1 MKKAK
6 RVALYFCGALIVFVW
21 ATIVDG
27 LAVFGSPAYF
37 VGYRAARLCNSLRPG
52 MELRDA
58 EARMLRLGRP
68 ASIEYRSGQ
77 LDVAGTDSNC
87 ILDID
92 PTTNRIVKIT
102 ISGAMSVE

>member
-6 RVALYFCGALIVFVW
+6 RVALYFCGALMVFIW

-27 LAVFGSPAYF
+27 LAVSGSPAYF
-37 VGYRAARLCNSLRPG
+37 VGYPAARLCKSLHSG
-52 MELRDA
+52 MELKDA

-77 LDVAGTDSNC
+77 LDVTGTDSGC
-87 ILDID
+87 ILDLD
-92 PTTNRIVKIT
+92 PATNRIVGISV
-102 ISGAMSVE
+102 SGAPLFE